1 MTNAITKAIA
11 NNNVQASK
19 ARTEEM
25 ENTIRECTGVKLV
38 QKLDTRVIRDRIKM
52 VNEQIADFNAEN
64 GTELELVNKSLS
76 QVITPNGKMPMT
88 LTLRADG
95 LACRI
100 GSVTLMYPINGSAW
114 KEVSVFGV
122 KDVSALDECQLE
134 FLASVSKATQ
144 KLIKGY
150 GLSNMNV
157 FKRAMVNTD
166 PKALAQEIIA
176 DLKADECDRA
186 MSELQK
192 ARDARKAQVVKA
204 C

>member
-1 MTNAITKAIA
+1 MTDKITKAIA
-11 NNNVQASK
+11 NDNAESSK
-19 ARTEEM
+19 IKAESTES
-25 ENTIRECTGVKLV
+25 TIRECTGVKLV
-38 QKLDTRVIRDRIKM
+38 QKLDTKVIRNRINM
-52 VNEQIADFNAEN
+52 VNEQVSDFNADN
-64 GTELELVNKSLS
+64 GTELALVNKTLS
-76 QVITPNGKMPMT
+76 QVITPNGKIPMT

-100 GSVTLMYPINGSAW
+100 GSVTLMYPINGNAW

-122 KDVSALDECQLE
+122 KDVSALDDCQLE

-157 FKRAMVNTD
+157 LKRAS
-166 PKALAQEIIA
+166 IIA

>member
-1 MTNAITKAIA
+1 MTDKITKAIA
-11 NNNVQASK
+11 IDNSQSSKVKAS
-19 ARTEEM
+19 AM
-25 ENTIRECTGVKLV
+25 EDTIRECTGVKLV
-38 QKLDTRVIRDRIKM
+38 QKLDTSVIRARIKM

-64 GTELELVNKSLS
+64 GTELESVSKSLS

-100 GSVTLMYPINGSAW
+100 GSVTLMYPINGNAW

-122 KDVSALDECQLE
+122 KDVSALDECQVE

-157 FKRAMVNTD
+157 FKRAMV
-166 PKALAQEIIA
+166 IA
-176 DLKADECDRA
+176 DLKADECNRA

-192 ARDARKAQVVKA
+192 ARDARKAQVIKA

>member
-1 MTNAITKAIA
+1 MTDKITKAIA
-11 NNNVQASK
+11 NENAEASK
-19 ARTEEM
+19 VKAEAIES
-25 ENTIRECTGVKLV
+25 TIRECTGVKLV
-38 QKLDTRVIRDRIKM
+38 QKLDTKVIRNRIKM
-52 VNEQIADFNAEN
+52 VNEQVADFNTEN
-64 GTELELVNKSLS
+64 GTELELVKKTLS

-100 GSVTLMYPINGSAW
+100 GSVTLMYPINGNAW

-122 KDVSALDECQLE
+122 KDVSALDDCQLE

-157 FKRAMVNTD
+157 LKRAT
-166 PKALAQEIIA
+166 IIA
-176 DLKADECDRA
+176 ELKADECDRA

>member
-1 MTNAITKAIA
+1 MTDKITKAIA
-11 NNNVQASK
+11 NENAEASK
-19 ARTEEM
+19 VKAEAIES
-25 ENTIRECTGVKLV
+25 TIRECTGVKLV
-38 QKLDTRVIRDRIKM
+38 QKLDTKVIRNRIKM
-52 VNEQIADFNAEN
+52 VNEQLADFNTEN
-64 GTELELVNKSLS
+64 GTELELVKKTLS

-100 GSVTLMYPINGSAW
+100 GSVTLMYPINGNAW

-122 KDVSALDECQLE
+122 KDVSALDDCQLE

-157 FKRAMVNTD
+157 LKRAT
-166 PKALAQEIIA
+166 IIA
-176 DLKADECDRA
+176 ELKADECDRA

>member
-52 VNEQIADFNAEN
+52 VNEQIADFNDEN
-64 GTELELVNKSLS
+64 GTELELVKKTLS

-100 GSVTLMYPINGSAW
+100 GSVSLMYPINGNAW
-114 KEVSVFGV
+114 KEVCVFGV
-122 KDVSALDECQLE
+122 KDSSALDECQLE
-134 FLASVSKATQ
+134 FLSSVSKATQ

-157 FKRAMVNTD
+157 LKRAM
-166 PKALAQEIIA
+166 IIA